1 MIPVSMDRHFTR
13 GHARGLEA
21 EEGDGDPQAKV
32 DAVFEQF
39 GEPHPPVAIIVAS
52 REEFTLAES
61 AASELTSRG
70 IDHRIHELNPT
81 RSYETLDSFLETA
94 GLRGIRVIIATA
106 GVVAWLP
113 SMIATRTDL
122 PVIGVPMQSSAIGGL
137 DTLLA
142 TVQSPPGIPV
152 AAMGI
157 GNIRNAA
164 IFAARILAA
173 MPYEPRDDRDA
184 EVNEG

>member
-1 MIPVSMDRHFTR
+1 MDDGGSWQM
-13 GHARGLEA
+13 GHAHGI
-21 EEGDGDPQAKV
+21 DDPDASHATSTAV
-32 DAVFEQF
+32 EAVFEQF
-39 GEPHPPVAIIVAS
+39 GEPHPPVAIVVAS
-52 REEFTLAES
+52 RDEFMLAEN

-70 IDHRIHELNPT
+70 IEHRIHELSPT
-81 RSYETLDSFLETA
+81 RSPEVLDRFLDTA

-122 PVIGVPMQSSAIGGL
+122 PVIGVPIASSTLGGLGGL

-142 TVQSPPGIPV
+142 TAQAPPGMPV
-152 AAMGI
+152 ACMGI

-164 IFAARILAA
+164 IFAARILGAA
-173 MPYEPRDDRDA
+173 PMAPGSD
-184 EVNEG
+184 G

>member
-1 MIPVSMDRHFTR
+1 MGIIPFVSMDRHFTR
-13 GHARGLEA
+13 GHAEGVDELRDEA
-21 EEGDGDPQAKV
+21 ASATKVEE
-32 DAVFEQF
+32 VFEQF

-52 REEFTLAES
+52 REEFMLAQN
-61 AASELTSRG
+61 AASELTTRG
-70 IDHRIHELNPT
+70 IDHRIHELNPA
-81 RSYETLDSFLETA
+81 RSYETLDKFLETA

-106 GVVAWLP
+106 GQVAWLP

-122 PVIGVPMQSSAIGGL
+122 PVIGVPMASSAIGGL

-157 GNIRNAA
+157 GNVRNAA

-173 MPYEPRDDRDA
+173 MPYGPRDERDA
-184 EVNEG
+184 